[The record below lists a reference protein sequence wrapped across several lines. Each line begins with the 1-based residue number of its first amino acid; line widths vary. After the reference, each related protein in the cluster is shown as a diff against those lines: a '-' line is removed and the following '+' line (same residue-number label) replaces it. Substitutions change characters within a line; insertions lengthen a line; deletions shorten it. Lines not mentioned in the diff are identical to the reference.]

1 MRPVLSEGKREGKSV
16 VSYEEEEDEE
26 QVTIVFLSNNPLQ
39 VSVLIYELM
48 MIIEVKGY
56 GLSGF

>member
-1 MRPVLSEGKREGKSV
+1 MRPVLSEGKREGKRV

>member
-1 MRPVLSEGKREGKSV
+1 M